1 MKKAYAQIHR
11 EIAALRRGDEAPSRV
26 YQVTLDSRGRPV
38 KRNLSPEKFRRQQAV
53 EWQSEQAVEARR
65 KLGLSQTDFARLLGI
80 SVRTLHNWE
89 QGWRKPTGAARVLLK
104 LATMNPHAVLK
115 AAA

>member
-1 MKKAYAQIHR
+1 MKRTYSQIQR
-11 EIAALRRGDEAPSRV
+11 EIAELRRGDKAPARV
-26 YQVTLDSRGRPV
+26 YAVTLDRQGRAV
-38 KRNLSPEKFRRQQAV
+38 KRALAPEKFRREQAAA
-53 EWQSEQAVEARR
+53 WQREEAVEARR

-89 QGWRKPTGAARVLLK
+89 QGWRKPTGAARVLLR
-104 LATMNPHAVLK
+104 LAAMNPHAVLK

>member
-1 MKKAYAQIHR
+1 MKTTYRKIHQ
-11 EIAALRRGDEAPSRV
+11 EIAALRRGEQAPARV
-26 YQVTLDSRGRPV
+26 RRVTLDAKGRPV
-38 KRNLSPEKFRRQQAV
+38 RHVLSPEAFRREQAAA
-53 EWQSEQAVEARR
+53 WQSEQAVAARR
-65 KLGLSQTDFARLLGI
+65 KLGLSQSEFARLLGI

-104 LATMNPHAVLK
+104 LAQMNPRAVLK

>member
-1 MKKAYAQIHR
+1 MKKTYQHIHR
-11 EIAALRRGDEAPSRV
+11 EIAALRRGEEKPARV
-26 YQVTLDSRGRPV
+26 YQVTLDRHGRPV
-38 KRNLSPEKFRRQQAV
+38 KRNLAPEKFQRAQAS

-89 QGWRKPTGAARVLLK
+89 QGSRKPTGAARVLLK
-104 LATMNPHAVLK
+104 LAAMDPRAVLK